1 MKMYKSDKASF
12 VKMGGGGNLLA
23 FTLVELL
30 VVIAIIGILIALLL
44 PAVQAAREAARRM
57 QCSNNF
63 KQMGLALH
71 NYADAHKAFPAGRSW
86 FMFNNVT
93 PTPTMY
99 EGWGTVV
106 MLFPYYEKT
115 SEWNG
120 LTGLSDSKTAT
131 ANTPWGE
138 ASEYL
143 TGPVSALI
151 CPSDGNAREPS
162 GYTCPTTG
170 ARPSRFN
177 IRVSLGDGMWNC
189 TERPDQAPAN
199 PKTYMRGMFFP
210 ASWKTFSSVSD
221 GTSNTIG
228 MSEKLCSNTTGTPT
242 PTGTDIGAADFSI
255 RAGFTNGTVATPYN
269 GGPVIPQQCLD
280 RAYDATDRTRLVS
293 AMATWSGQ
301 LLGDARPANTG
312 FHTVLP
318 PNSPSCG
325 HNLTGGGGNWGVFS
339 ASSNHTGGVNAML
352 MDGSVHFISDTIG
365 TGNLN
370 LTQGGTPG
378 TANPTYANPGRS
390 NYGVWGAL
398 GTPAA
403 GESVTL

>member
-1 MKMYKSDKASF
+1 MKLF
-12 VKMGGGGNLLA
+12 GNVEIGGVSKLRA

-86 FMFNNVT
+86 FMYNDQDP
-93 PTPTMY
+93 PTQY
-99 EGWGTVV
+99 EGWGTLV
-106 MLFPYYEKT
+106 MLFPYFEKT
-115 SEWNG
+115 AEWSG
-120 LTGLSDSKTAT
+120 LTGLSDSKTST

-138 ASEYL
+138 ASQYL
-143 TGPVSALI
+143 TGPISAII

-162 GYTCPTTG
+162 GYTSAQTG
-170 ARPSRFN
+170 LRCSRFN

-189 TERPDQAPAN
+189 VERPDQAPGN

-210 ASWKTFSSVSD
+210 ASWKTFSTMTD

-228 MSEKLCSNTTGTPT
+228 MSEKLCSNTTGS
-242 PTGTDIGAADFSI
+242 GTAIGAADYSI
-255 RAGFTNGTVATPYN
+255 KAGFTDGSNASPYN
-269 GGPVIPQQCLD
+269 AGLVIPQQCLD
-280 RAYDATDRTRLVS
+280 RAYSPTDRTMLDS
-293 AMATWSGQ
+293 AMPTWSGQ
-301 LLGDARPANTG
+301 LLGDARPANTA

-318 PNSPSCG
+318 PNAPSCG

-339 ASSNHTGGVNAML
+339 ASSNHTGGINGMM
-352 MDGSVHFISDTIG
+352 MDGSVHFISETIN
-365 TGNLN
+365 TGDLN
-370 LTQGGTPG
+370 LTQGGSP
-378 TANPTYANPGRS
+378 APNANPGKS

-403 GESVTL
+403 GETVTL